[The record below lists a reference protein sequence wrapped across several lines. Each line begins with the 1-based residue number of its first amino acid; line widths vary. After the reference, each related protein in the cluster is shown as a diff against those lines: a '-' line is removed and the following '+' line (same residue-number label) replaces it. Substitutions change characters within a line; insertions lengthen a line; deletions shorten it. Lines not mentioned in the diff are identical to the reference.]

1 MSIGAVGAVGNGH
14 NPMASTSQRLRRVA
28 LPAAGLTAALAL
40 TACAGGQSAPAQTDG
55 FEGVSLT
62 VWNSI
67 DFEPYQGLQKQYFE
81 SCAADLGITVDVQ
94 TQSGDYTTKLLQAA
108 GAKALPDVALLS
120 TDTQIPQLAS
130 QGVLADLG
138 QYGLTTDGLA
148 DSAADL
154 GRYDGTLYGLPV
166 QVEDYAIFYNKAA
179 FAAAGVPETA
189 PKTFDDL
196 VKLAASLTTADQK
209 GIVLPGIGGDGSTP
223 VYFLPFL
230 LSAGGDPAD
239 PTGSGAVE
247 AVDLYKKL
255 VDNGSLSSEF
265 VNWGWESID
274 QWTSQKAA
282 LTVSGP
288 WNLVDTSIPFEWGTF
303 PFPTATSGESPK
315 VNLLG
320 YAYGAAANA
329 DATKEAAAAAL
340 VKCRASEEN
349 QVDTAVQGGYI
360 PALKSAQAT
369 FVEKVPAAAP
379 FVDAV
384 DGAYNSAQLG
394 TEWNTLQQ
402 QYVDA
407 IQAATVGGQ
416 TAQAALEQ
424 ASGK

>member
-1 MSIGAVGAVGNGH
+1 MTVLGVIADDFTGATDVASMLVRAGMRTVQVIGVPDGPPPKADAVV
-14 NPMASTSQRLRRVA
+14 VA
-28 LPAAGLTAALAL
+28 LKSRTIPAAQAVADSLAVL
-40 TACAGGQSAPAQTDG
+40 R
-55 FEGVSLT
+55 
-62 VWNSI
+62 W
-67 DFEPYQGLQKQYFE
+67 
-81 SCAADLGITVDVQ
+81 
-94 TQSGDYTTKLLQAA
+94 LQAA
-108 GAKALPDVALLS
+108 GAKSLPDVALLS
-120 TDTQIPQLAS
+120 TDTQLPQLAS

-138 QYGLTTDGLA
+138 QYDVTTDGLA
-148 DSAADL
+148 DSVADL
-154 GRYDGTLYGLPV
+154 GTYQNTLYGLPV

-179 FAAAGVPETA
+179 FAAAGVAETA

-196 VKLAASLTTADQK
+196 VKLAGSLTTADQK
-209 GIVLPGIGGDGSTP
+209 GIVLPGIAGDGSTP

-230 LSAGGDPAD
+230 LSAGGDPGD
-239 PTGSGAVE
+239 PTGAGSVA
-247 AVDLYKKL
+247 AVDLYKNL
-255 VDNGSLSSEF
+255 VANGSLSSEF
-265 VNWGWESID
+265 VNWGWDSID

-303 PFPTATSGESPK
+303 PFPTAKTGESPK

-320 YAYGAAANA
+320 YVYGVAANA
-329 DATKEAAAAAL
+329 DAQKEAAAAAL
-340 VKCRASEEN
+340 VKCRASEAN
-349 QVDTAVQGGYI
+349 QVDTAVKGGYI
-360 PALKSAQAT
+360 PALKSAQDT
-369 FVEKVPAAAP
+369 FVEKVPSAAP

-407 IQAATVGGQ
+407 IQGATVGGQ

>member
-1 MSIGAVGAVGNGH
+1 
-14 NPMASTSQRLRRVA
+14 MASTSQRLRRVA
-28 LPAAGLTAALAL
+28 LPAVGLTAALAL

-130 QGVLADLG
+130 QGVLADLS
-138 QYGLTTDGLA
+138 QYDVTTDGLA

-329 DATKEAAAAAL
+329 DAKKEAAAAAL
-340 VKCRASEEN
+340 IKCRASEEN

-394 TEWNTLQQ
+394 TDWNTLQQ

>member
-1 MSIGAVGAVGNGH
+1 
-14 NPMASTSQRLRRVA
+14 MASTSQRLRRVA
-28 LPAAGLTAALAL
+28 LPAVGLTAALTL
-40 TACAGGQSAPAQTDG
+40 TACSGGGGQAAPAQTDG
-55 FEGVSLT
+55 FDGVSLT

-67 DFEPYQGLQKQYFE
+67 DFEPYQGLQKKYFE
-81 SCAADLGITVDVQ
+81 DCASQLGITVDVQ

-120 TDTQIPQLAS
+120 TDTQLPQLAS
-130 QGVLADLG
+130 QGVLADLS
-138 QYGLTTDGLA
+138 QYGIGTDGLA
-148 DSAADL
+148 DSVAGL
-154 GRYDGTLYGLPV
+154 GTYQDTLYGLPV

-179 FAAAGVPETA
+179 FAAAGIPETA

-196 VKLAASLTTADQK
+196 VKLAGSLTTADQK

-239 PTGSGAVE
+239 PTGAGAVE
-247 AVDLYKKL
+247 AVDLYKNL
-255 VDNGSLSSEF
+255 VANGSLSSEF

-303 PFPTATSGESPK
+303 PFPTAKSGESPK

-320 YAYGAAANA
+320 YVYGAAANA
-329 DATKEAAAAAL
+329 DAQKEAAAAAL
-340 VKCRASEEN
+340 IKCRASEES
-349 QVDTAVQGGYI
+349 QIDTAVQGGYI
-360 PALKSAQAT
+360 PALQSAQTA

>member
-1 MSIGAVGAVGNGH
+1 
-14 NPMASTSQRLRRVA
+14 MASTSQRLRRIA

-40 TACAGGQSAPAQTDG
+40 TACAGGQAAPAQTDG
-55 FEGVSLT
+55 FDGVSLT
-62 VWNSI
+62 VWNNI

-120 TDTQIPQLAS
+120 TDTQLPQLAA

-138 QYGLTTDGLA
+138 QYDVTTDGLA

-179 FAAAGVPETA
+179 FAAAGVSETA

-196 VKLAASLTTADQK
+196 VKLAKSLTTADQK

-239 PTGSGAVE
+239 PTGTGAVE

-255 VDNGSLSSEF
+255 VDDGSLSSEF
-265 VNWGWESID
+265 VNWGWDSID
-274 QWTSQKAA
+274 QWTSGKTA
-282 LTVSGP
+282 LTVSAPG
-288 WNLVDTSIPFEWGTF
+288 TSSTPRSRS
-303 PFPTATSGESPK
+303 SGARSRSRPPPP
-315 VNLLG
+315 VS
-320 YAYGAAANA
+320 
-329 DATKEAAAAAL
+329 
-340 VKCRASEEN
+340 RRR
-349 QVDTAVQGGYI
+349 
-360 PALKSAQAT
+360 
-369 FVEKVPAAAP
+369 
-379 FVDAV
+379 
-384 DGAYNSAQLG
+384 
-394 TEWNTLQQ
+394 
-402 QYVDA
+402 
-407 IQAATVGGQ
+407 
-416 TAQAALEQ
+416 
-424 ASGK
+424 

>member
-1 MSIGAVGAVGNGH
+1 
-14 NPMASTSQRLRRVA
+14 MASTSQRIRRVA
-28 LPAAGLTAALAL
+28 LPAVGLTAALAL
-40 TACAGGQSAPAQTDG
+40 TACSGGGQAAPAQTDG
-55 FEGVSLT
+55 FDGVSLT
-62 VWNSI
+62 VWNNI
-67 DFEPYQGLQKQYFE
+67 DFEPYQGLQKKYFE
-81 SCAADLGITVDVQ
+81 DCASELGITVDVQ

-108 GAKALPDVALLS
+108 GAKSLPDVALLS
-120 TDTQIPQLAS
+120 TDTQLPQLAS

-138 QYGLTTDGLA
+138 QYDVSTDGLA
-148 DSAADL
+148 DSVAGL
-154 GRYDGTLYGLPV
+154 GTYQDTLYGLPV

-196 VKLAASLTTADQK
+196 VKLAGSLTTADQK

-239 PTGSGAVE
+239 PTGAGAVA
-247 AVDLYKKL
+247 AVDLYKNL
-255 VDNGSLSSEF
+255 VANGSLSPEF

-320 YAYGAAANA
+320 YAYGVAANA
-329 DATKEAAAAAL
+329 DAQKEAAAAAL

-360 PALKSAQAT
+360 PALTSAQAT

>member
-1 MSIGAVGAVGNGH
+1 
-14 NPMASTSQRLRRVA
+14 MASTSQRLRRVA

-40 TACAGGQSAPAQTDG
+40 TACAGGQAAPAPTDG
-55 FEGVSLT
+55 FDGVSLT
-62 VWNSI
+62 VWNNI

-81 SCAADLGITVDVQ
+81 ACAADLGITVDVQ

-120 TDTQIPQLAS
+120 TDTQLPQLAA
-130 QGVLADLG
+130 QGVLADLSS
-138 QYGLTTDGLA
+138 YDVSTDGLA

-179 FAAAGVPETA
+179 FAAAGVSETA

-239 PTGSGAVE
+239 PTGTGAVE

-265 VNWGWESID
+265 VNWGWDSID
-274 QWTSQKAA
+274 QWTSGKTA

-320 YAYGAAANA
+320 YAYGVAANA

>member
-1 MSIGAVGAVGNGH
+1 
-14 NPMASTSQRLRRVA
+14 MASSSQRLRRLA
-28 LPAAGLTAALAL
+28 LPAVGLTAALAL
-40 TACAGGQSAPAQTDG
+40 TACAGGQAAPVSSDG
-55 FEGVSLT
+55 FKGVQLT
-62 VWNSI
+62 VWNNI
-67 DFEPYQGLQKQYFE
+67 DFEPYQSLQKGYFE

-108 GAKALPDVALLS
+108 GAKALPDVAILS
-120 TDTQIPQLAS
+120 TDTQLPQLAS
-130 QGVLADLG
+130 QGVLADLS
-138 QYGLTTDGLA
+138 QYDVTTDGLA

-189 PKTFDDL
+189 PKTFDNL
-196 VKLAASLTTADQK
+196 VSLAGSLTTGSQK

-239 PTGSGAVE
+239 PTGAGAVE
-247 AVDLYKKL
+247 AVDLYKNL
-255 VDNGSLSSEF
+255 VGNGSLSSEF

-274 QWTSQKAA
+274 QWTSGAA
-282 LTVSGP
+282 AMTVSGP

-303 PFPTATSGESPK
+303 PFPTAKSGESPK

-320 YAYGAAANA
+320 YAYGVAANA
-329 DATKEAAAAAL
+329 DAQKEAAAAAL

-349 QVDTAVQGGYI
+349 QIDTAVQGGYI
-360 PALKSAQAT
+360 PALKSAQDA

-407 IQAATVGGQ
+407 IQSATVGGQ